1 MRRGR
6 RRRGRCSR
14 RRRRRRVRRRR
25 VGRLGAARRR
35 RQRPR
40 HAPDQGQRRL
50 DALPHARQP
59 LLQGHQGRGVVRHR
73 EPTPR
78 PLASASPAPQQGRR
92 GETTD
97 GSEDQ
102 PVRLPPRCEHRLEEP
117 LVQRARVPEVPHR
130 GLEDPPGDHG
140 QARVGGDQPDRD
152 RAHPRQGP
160 RRRPH
165 RPPGHRDRSS
175 WRPGRRAA
183 HDDHRR
189 SPAIRRSSST
199 SSRSRPPS
207 STPRSSRRAS
217 PTSSPAASPSG
228 VP

>member
-1 MRRGR
+1 MRRGSADS
-6 RRRGRCSR
+6 RRG
-14 RRRRRRVRRRR
+14 RVRRRR
-25 VGRLGAARRR
+25 VAGLDAPRRR

-40 HAPDQGQRRL
+40 HAPHQGQRRL

-73 EPTPR
+73 R
-78 PLASASPAPQQGRR
+78 ARRGRR
-92 GETTD
+92 LQQTRRAARPTRETTD
-97 GSEDQ
+97 GPEDQ
-102 PVRLPPRCEHRLEEP
+102 SLRLPPRRQHRLEEP

-140 QARVGGDQPDRD
+140 QARVGCDQPDRD

-165 RPPGHRDRSS
+165 RPPGHRDRSPR
-175 WRPGRRAA
+175 RPGRRAA
-183 HDDHRR
+183 HADHQR
-189 SPAIRRSSST
+189 SPATPRSSST

-207 STPRSSRRAS
+207 STPRWSPRAS
-217 PTSSPAASPSG
+217 PISSPVASPSG
-228 VP
+228 VR